1 MLRDTNPKVLVVEDQ
16 ADYQVLISRC
26 LQKEGFDVACVGQGE
41 EVIER
46 ARKEHPDLILLDLGD
61 LPPSMCPHPELGCGC

>member
-1 MLRDTNPKVLVVEDQ
+1 
-16 ADYQVLISRC
+16 
-26 LQKEGFDVACVGQGE
+26 
-41 EVIER
+41 VIER